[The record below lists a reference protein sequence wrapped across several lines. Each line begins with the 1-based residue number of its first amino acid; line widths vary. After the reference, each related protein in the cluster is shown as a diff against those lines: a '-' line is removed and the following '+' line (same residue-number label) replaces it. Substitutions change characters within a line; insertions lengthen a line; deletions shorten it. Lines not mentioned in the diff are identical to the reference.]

1 MDFDITKAVEEYITW
16 NPKSTPKEAFLD
28 GLALGLEIG
37 RKVLKGDD
45 NG

>member
-1 MDFDITKAVEEYITW
+1 MDFDVYKAVNEYIAL
-16 NPKSTPKEAFLD
+16 NPSSTPKEAFLD

-37 RKVLKGDD
+37 RKFLKGDD

>member
-1 MDFDITKAVEEYITW
+1 MDIDIEKLADEYSTF